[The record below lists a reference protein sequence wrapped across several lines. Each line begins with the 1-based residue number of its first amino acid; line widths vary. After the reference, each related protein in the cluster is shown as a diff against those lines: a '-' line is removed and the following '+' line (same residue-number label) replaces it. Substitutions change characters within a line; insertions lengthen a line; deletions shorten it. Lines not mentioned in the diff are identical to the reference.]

1 MAEVTKSEA
10 ARLAGVARQTIQG
23 TIKRAFK

>member
-10 ARLAGVARQTIQG
+10 ARHAGITHQTIQG